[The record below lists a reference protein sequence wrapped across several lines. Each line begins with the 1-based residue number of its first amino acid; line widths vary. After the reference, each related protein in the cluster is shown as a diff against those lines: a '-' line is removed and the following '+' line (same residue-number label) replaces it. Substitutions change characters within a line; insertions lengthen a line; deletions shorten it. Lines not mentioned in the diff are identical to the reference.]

1 MEELEMLELFE
12 KINSDLNVIVGDS
25 NADDELLGVLTF
37 ELAQGVTAERDA
49 EIAEL
54 LPVPYTMKV
63 PARAQ
68 LDGEFLRCP
77 RVAYV
82 DASKVPGEDW
92 VTSAARGR
100 RSAKPKTG
108 VFMSAHTVLDIPD
121 VVEIVRVAVLWRKPK
136 S

>member
-1 MEELEMLELFE
+1 MNDLDLSELLAQ
-12 KINSDLNVIVGDS
+12 INSDLNVIVGDS
-25 NADDELLGVLTF
+25 NADDELLEALSL
-37 ELAQGVTAERDA
+37 ELAEGVTAERDA

-68 LDGEFLRCP
+68 LDGDFLRCP

-108 VFMSAHTVLDIPD
+108 VFMSAHTVLSIPD

-136 S
+136 A